1 MKESICDYWDSAE
14 PPKTYTDWLFE
25 YFKNVSAEDAIKRLK
40 TVCADSAEE
49 ISCFIETRMVL
60 RESTMPLAE
69 YCDKFHQNNERL
81 LYAMAKLSFALDL
94 SAVAYSVRYKRTL
107 DAIQAKKEEML
118 NCLLSGMEKD
128 IETSAYSDAQTTD
141 AAEG

>member
-1 MKESICDYWDSAE
+1 MKETISDYWDSTE

-40 TVCADSAEE
+40 TVCSASAEE

-60 RESTMPLAE
+60 RESTMPRVE

-81 LYAMAKLSFALDL
+81 LYTMAKLSLALDL
-94 SAVAYSVRYKRTL
+94 SAVAYSGEYKRTL
-107 DAIQAKKEEML
+107 DTIQAKKEEML